1 MIAKSMCPEE
11 VIVTG
16 MMKCFDA
23 EALTGIKVFERS
35 KLNMKKFSLVA
46 GTLWESAAIIGE
58 VNEGCCQRG
67 CGVMCVSYMKYDKV
81 WKLRSNRVG

>member
-1 MIAKSMCPEE
+1 MIAKSMYPEE

-23 EALTGIKVFERS
+23 EALTGIKVFQRS
-35 KLNMKKFSLVA
+35 KLSMGKFSQISGA
-46 GTLWESAAIIGE
+46 LWERATIVGE
-58 VNEGCCQRG
+58 VKEGCCQRG

-81 WKLRSNRVG
+81 WKLRSNRTD